1 MDDKQALLR
10 EIFEAHRQISNLA
23 RSLREL
29 AADVEYLHPRMAED
43 LIGMVSALNGA
54 NRTIQNNHA
63 AILNADL
70 KASQDFT
77 SNIMA
82 ELLKKATS
90 GEGGK

>member
-23 RSLREL
+23 RSLRDL
-29 AADVEYLHPRMAED
+29 AADVEYLHPRMADD
-43 LIGMVSALNGA
+43 LIATARAIDDQNALIKG
-54 NRTIQNNHA
+54 NHA